1 LSTADS
7 ILASI
12 DHSTFAR
19 LISKSN
25 HMVIASLQ
33 IIHVVGLLML
43 LSTLLLMSLRLLG
56 VTLEQAPVPQVTRL
70 PTRLFWLGVTLA
82 IVSGIL
88 MFIGSPAHYF
98 YNRAFDL
105 KMLLLLAALTAQLAL
120 FRRLAARDPPPSG
133 LARLGV
139 ALSLLLWFGVG
150 VAGRAIGFV

>member
-1 LSTADS
+1 MSTAD

-12 DHSTFAR
+12 DHSAFAR

-33 IIHVVGLLML
+33 IFHVLGLLML
-43 LSTLLLMSLRLLG
+43 LSSLLLMSLRLLG

-70 PTRLFWLGVTLA
+70 PTRLFWLGVTLTIA
-82 IVSGIL
+82 SGLL

-98 YNRAFDL
+98 YNPAFDL
-105 KMLLLLAALTAQLAL
+105 KMMLLLAAVTVQFVL
-120 FRRLAARDPPPSG
+120 FRRVAALDAPPPA
-133 LARLGV
+133 LARWSVL
-139 ALSLLLWFGVG
+139 LSLLLWFGVG

>member
-1 LSTADS
+1 LSTAD

-12 DHSTFAR
+12 DHSAFAR

-33 IIHVVGLLML
+33 IFHVLGLLML
-43 LSTLLLMSLRLLG
+43 LSSLLLMSLRLLG

-70 PTRLFWLGVTLA
+70 PTRLFWLGVTLTIA
-82 IVSGIL
+82 SGLL

-98 YNRAFDL
+98 YNPAFDL
-105 KMLLLLAALTAQLAL
+105 KMMLLLAAVTVQFVL
-120 FRRLAARDPPPSG
+120 FRRVAALDAPPPG
-133 LARLGV
+133 LARLSV
-139 ALSLLLWFGVG
+139 LLSLLLWFGVG